1 MSEQRP
7 HVERLLDLALYVPV
21 GVLVALRDDLPK
33 HVRQGRQAVENRVQ
47 LARFIGELAV
57 QQGRKELGRRID
69 ASRQAAADAAAA
81 TAGEPAV
88 DADEGASDD
97 AADAATTAID
107 PIIAA
112 DDAADVAAA
121 TTPSPD
127 DLPIAE
133 YESLAAIHV
142 VERLSSLHPDEL
154 EDVRRFEAAHRA
166 RRTVLAKIAQL
177 QGDG

>member
-1 MSEQRP
+1 MADQRP
-7 HVERLLDLALYVPV
+7 PVERLLDLALYAPV

-57 QQGRKELGRRID
+57 KQGRIELSKRIE
-69 ASRQAAADAAAA
+69 ANRQAAADAAAA
-81 TAGEPAV
+81 DAAARQVIEVDEPVV
-88 DADEGASDD
+88 DTPVVET
-97 AADAATTAID
+97 AADATPDATG
-107 PIIAA
+107 
-112 DDAADVAAA
+112 DAAIEAPGADE
-121 TTPSPD
+121 
-127 DLPIAE
+127 LPIAE

-142 VERLSSLHPDEL
+142 VERLGTLHPDEL
-154 EDVRRFEAAHRA
+154 ELVRRFESAHRA

>member
-1 MSEQRP
+1 MADQRP
-7 HVERLLDLALYVPV
+7 PVERLLDLALYAPV

-57 QQGRKELGRRID
+57 KQGRIELSKRIE
-69 ASRQAAADAAAA
+69 ANRQAAADAAAA
-81 TAGEPAV
+81 AEAEVRDGDEPAV
-88 DADEGASDD
+88 DTPVVETATAT
-97 AADAATTAID
+97 ATTAS
-107 PIIAA
+107 P
-112 DDAADVAAA
+112 DAVAAVVEVPGTA
-121 TTPSPD
+121 E
-127 DLPIAE
+127 LPIAE

-142 VERLSSLHPDEL
+142 VERLSTLHPDEL
-154 EDVRRFEAAHRA
+154 ESVRRFESAHRA

>member
-1 MSEQRP
+1 MAEQRP
-7 HVERLLDLALYVPV
+7 PVERLLDLALYAPV

-57 QQGRKELGRRID
+57 QQGRKELGKRIE

-81 TAGEPAV
+81 AAAERDEHADEVVSVDAVLAV
-88 DADEGASDD
+88 DASPM
-97 AADAATTAID
+97 ID
-107 PIIAA
+107 PVLAA
-112 DDAADVAAA
+112 DDAVAAA
-121 TTPSPD
+121 ATPTPD
-127 DLPIAE
+127 ELPIAE

-154 EDVRRFEAAHRA
+154 EDVRRFEATHRA